1 MQPSPRQDGVRVILL
16 FAAFNLAWELI
27 QLPFYTIWNSG
38 TPGQIAYAALH
49 CTVGDVMIGIAIW
62 AISRLAIGR
71 LQQRLR
77 SDWLLPICFILL
89 ALAYTVFSE
98 WRNVNVTRNW
108 AYAEYMPR
116 LPPFGTG
123 LTPILQWIIVTILTW
138 FAAGAGVRSRLAG
151 RRTKGHPP

>member
-1 MQPSPRQDGVRVILL
+1 
-16 FAAFNLAWELI
+16 
-27 QLPFYTIWNSG
+27 
-38 TPGQIAYAALH
+38 
-49 CTVGDVMIGIAIW
+49 MIGIAIW

-108 AYAEYMPR
+108 AYAEHMPR

-123 LTPILQWIIVTILTW
+123 LTPILQWIIVPILTW
-138 FAAGAGVRSRLAG
+138 VTAGGRVRSRLAG
-151 RRTKGHPP
+151 RPTQSEGHPP